1 MAGMAAGWMM
11 EGLTFRRAAP
21 ADTDRIAEIIYGNP
35 PHDLVGILLDEERTR
50 KIGREIVRL
59 PNSPQ
64 GWQRTVLAELDGEPL
79 GVLQA
84 SNEPVEIEVTPAL
97 ALAAL
102 RVYGPVDTVR
112 LLPRLRALRH
122 VRMNATE
129 GAYVVSELHVDAQH
143 RNRGIGGALLD
154 YAEREAR
161 EKGCRLMSLV
171 THTANAARR
180 LYERYGFHVVETR
193 TDVEYERYSGIE
205 GRVHMVKE
213 LG

>member
-1 MAGMAAGWMM
+1 M
-11 EGLTFRRAAP
+11 EGLTFRRATA
-21 ADTDRIAEIIYGNP
+21 ADTDRIAEIIYENP
-35 PHDLVGILLDEERTR
+35 AQDVIGILLDEERTR
-50 KIGREIVRL
+50 RIGREIVRQ

-84 SNEPVEIEVTPAL
+84 STEPVEIKVTPAL

-102 RVYGPVDTVR
+102 RVYGPLDAVR
-112 LLPRLRALRH
+112 LLPRLRALRR
-122 VRMNATE
+122 VRMNTPQ
-129 GAYVVSELHVDAQH
+129 GAYIVSELHVAAQH
-143 RNRGIGGALLD
+143 RNLGIGGALLD

-161 EKGCRLMSLV
+161 ETGRQLMSLV
-171 THTANAARR
+171 THTGNAARR
-180 LYERYGFHVVETR
+180 LYERHGFRVVETR

-205 GRVHMVKE
+205 GRIHMVKG

>member
-1 MAGMAAGWMM
+1 MM
-11 EGLTFRRAAP
+11 EGLTFRRATA

-35 PHDLVGILLDEERTR
+35 PHDVAGILLDERR
-50 KIGREIVRL
+50 AKRIGIEIVRL

-84 SNEPVEIEVTPAL
+84 STEPVEIKVTLAL

-102 RVYGPVDTVR
+102 RVYGPLDAVR
-112 LLPRLRALRH
+112 LLPRLRALRR
-122 VRMNATE
+122 VYMNTPQ
-129 GAYVVSELHVDAQH
+129 GAYIVSELHVDAQR
-143 RNRGIGGALLD
+143 RNLGIGGALLD

-180 LYERYGFHVVETR
+180 LYERHGFRVVETQ

-205 GRVHMVKE
+205 GRIRMVKG